1 MGWNPGQKAAMRQV
15 MLKTDPG
22 AYFYGRLDDH
32 PSLFSLGIN
41 NGTTTRDSSD
51 DEDDNLKIQEVKEE
65 KPLALEDDRS
75 IVSMISA
82 IRFGEDQAWLSYYI
96 TEEKYRGCGYGL
108 ATFNRALEHVGHS
121 RKSVGLNAVFAQV
134 ENYRKSG
141 FTKSSWTNERR
152 RGSARDVVEV
162 QERELA
168 DRIGKNQVEG
178 LVLLSDPR
186 VDWEQLP
193 AMEKRYA
200 GFNRPEFVKDWVRYH
215 ANYPEHHRVGVAF
228 LSPDKTDPI
237 TGKPLVLGYA
247 CARPAVVSY
256 RIGPLYATDGE
267 VARNLLV
274 KLSAEVVA
282 AEIKSPL
289 GVPLIFDI
297 DIVQQNEAA
306 MSLFDKVGWPNVISS
321 LRMWKGEV
329 PPYDASGVFGI
340 STAEAG

>member
-1 MGWNPGQKAAMRQV
+1 MGWNPGQKAAMREV

-22 AYFYGRLDDH
+22 AYFYGRIDDH
-32 PSLFSLGIN
+32 HSLSSYN
-41 NGTTTRDSSD
+41 NSNNTRDSSD
-51 DEDDNLKIQEVKEE
+51 DESGDKNQNKKKL
-65 KPLALEDDRS
+65 LALEDDRS
-75 IVSMISA
+75 IVSMICA
-82 IRFGEDQAWLSYYI
+82 IRIGDDLAWLSYYI
-96 TEEKYRGCGYGL
+96 TEEKYRGFGYGL
-108 ATFNRALEHVGHS
+108 ATFNHALEHVGHS

-152 RGSARDVVEV
+152 RGSVKDVVEV

-168 DRIGKNQVEG
+168 DKIARDDVAG

-186 VDWEQLP
+186 VDWDQLP
-193 AMEKRYA
+193 AIEKRYA
-200 GFNRPEFVKDWVRYH
+200 GFNRPEFIKDWASYH
-215 ANYPEHHRVGVAF
+215 ANHPEHHRAGVAF
-228 LSPDKTDPI
+228 LSPDKFDPI
-237 TGKPLVLGYA
+237 SGKPLVLGYA

-274 KLSAEVVA
+274 KLSTEVVA
-282 AEIKSPL
+282 AENKDPL
-289 GVPLIFDI
+289 GVPLVFDI

-306 MSLFDKVGWPNVISS
+306 VALFDKVGWPNVISS

-340 STAEAG
+340 ATAEAG